1 MFISPVDT
9 SALDAGKTT
18 TSTAASSSDPA
29 AMQASFLKLLVAQL
43 NNQDPMNPMDN
54 AQMTTQMAQI
64 NTVSGI
70 QQLNTTMQGMAT
82 QFAAMQSLQGT
93 QMIGRSVL
101 TAGSGLSYSG
111 TNGNTGSGTFDLPN
125 AAASVKVNVVT
136 PGGQTVGTVDMGG
149 LAAGRQA
156 FTWDASGYT
165 GDKSQLKFQV
175 VAGNSDGSTVTATDL
190 MQAKVTG
197 TGTDASTGALTL
209 TLDSGSV
216 VKYTDVKAV
225 L

>member
-101 TAGSGLSYSG
+101 TAGSSLSYDGS
-111 TNGNTGSGTFDLPN
+111 TGSGTFDLPN

-149 LAAGRQA
+149 LAAGRQT

-175 VAGNSDGSTVTATDL
+175 VAGNSDGSTVTATSL
-190 MQAKVTG
+190 MQGKVTG
-197 TGTDASTGALTL
+197 TGTDSATGALTL

-216 VKYTDVKAV
+216 VKYTDVKSV